1 MKDILMPSFGADM
14 GKGEVAQWKVKSGD
28 KVKNGDIIASIET
41 MKGLIDMEVFDDG
54 VIEQLLVEEG
64 QELKVGQLIAK
75 IRLSTEPE
83 AEVSEDRVPE
93 NNTPEVKTSKDK
105 APNDR
110 KNWLEE
116 PPASAAGKQPALEKY
131 SPSTVLPK
139 GATTYAIKHRGE
151 EITRPIL
158 QQRRRKKISPLALK
172 TAQQSGLDWQQITQG
187 SGSDGAIVLA
197 DIMALKQVG
206 SSQEAGSDQTLVTA
220 KDALSEKSNAAYDM
234 RQAIGAVVSQS
245 KREIPHYYLQLDMV
259 LDKAQ
264 LWLTQHNQGLAADE
278 LILINAVI
286 YVAIARALQRFPA
299 FNGFYHNAKFEP
311 AGAVHLGNAIS
322 LHQGGLVVAALHN
335 AQQLSCT
342 EMMIALKDQVIRARE
357 GGLRMSEML
366 DATVT
371 VSNLGNRG
379 VDNIQS
385 IIFPPQ
391 VAIIGIGRPRTIP
404 WVVEQQLGVA
414 TVVSVSLA
422 ADHRV
427 SDGHSGARLLN
438 KINKLLQKP
447 ESLL

>member
-14 GKGEVAQWKVKSGD
+14 AKGEVAQWRVKPGD
-28 KVKNGDIIASIET
+28 MVKNGDIIASIET

-64 QELKVGQLIAK
+64 QELKVGQIIAK
-75 IRLSTEPE
+75 MRLSTEPE
-83 AEVSEDRVPE
+83 AEASEGKAPE
-93 NNTPEVKTSKDK
+93 DK
-105 APNDR
+105 APHVGTSR
-110 KNWLEE
+110 LEE
-116 PPASAAGKQPALEKY
+116 QPALATGKQAALEKQAL
-131 SPSTVLPK
+131 SSVS
-139 GATTYAIKHRGE
+139 GAATYAIKHRGD
-151 EITRPIL
+151 EITQPIL
-158 QQRRRKKISPLALK
+158 KQGRRKKISPLALK
-172 TAQQSGLDWQQITQG
+172 TAQQQGLDWQQITQG

-206 SSQEAGSDQTLVTA
+206 ISQTA
-220 KDALSEKSNAAYDM
+220 DTDNALQMGKNALSEKSGAADDM
-234 RQAIGAVVSQS
+234 RQAIGAVVSRS

-278 LILINAVI
+278 RILINAVI
-286 YVAIARALQRFPA
+286 YVAIARALQQFPA
-299 FNGFYHNAKFEP
+299 FNGFYQNGKFEP

-342 EMMIALKDQVIRARE
+342 EMMMTLKDQVIRARE
-357 GGLRMSEML
+357 GGLRMSEMQ

-371 VSNLGNRG
+371 VSNLGDRG
-379 VDNIQS
+379 VDSIQS

-404 WVVEQQLGVA
+404 WVLEQRLGIA

-447 ESLL
+447 ESLV